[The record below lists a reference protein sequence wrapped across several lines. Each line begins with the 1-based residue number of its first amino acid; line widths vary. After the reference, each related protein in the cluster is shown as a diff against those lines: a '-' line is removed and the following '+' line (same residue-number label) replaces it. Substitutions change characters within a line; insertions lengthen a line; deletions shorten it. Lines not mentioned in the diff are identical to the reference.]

1 MTVITIYFYEFS
13 SQNRHIRWR
22 ENMKKSYIVI
32 GIILVVILAI
42 VMFFIGSQ
50 NNLVT
55 LEENVNNK
63 YADIDVQLERR
74 ADLIPNLVNTVK
86 GYVEHED
93 DAIEKV
99 TTARE
104 NLVNA
109 KGIEEKA
116 NANNELSNALNNL
129 MVIVENYPDLKASTN
144 FINLQDEL
152 AGTENRISTAR
163 RDYNNVVKDYNAKI
177 KKIPTNIIASM
188 SGFEEKE
195 YFEAEEAK
203 TEVPNVDF
211 SN

>member
-1 MTVITIYFYEFS
+1 
-13 SQNRHIRWR
+13 
-22 ENMKKSYIVI
+22 
-32 GIILVVILAI
+32 
-42 VMFFIGSQ
+42 
-50 NNLVT
+50 
-55 LEENVNNK
+55 
-63 YADIDVQLERR
+63 
-74 ADLIPNLVNTVK
+74 
-86 GYVEHED
+86 
-93 DAIEKV
+93 
-99 TTARE
+99 
-104 NLVNA
+104 
-109 KGIEEKA
+109 
-116 NANNELSNALNNL
+116 